1 LDVNGKLNVFGDPGF
16 GLIQLQGN
24 GTGIGQETGI
34 FSKDCLVGGVDNS
47 NGWYYGQSHLQGATL
62 SNFII
67 RRVNTGGAG
76 VNPVIQITP
85 GCNVG
90 INNSNPQ
97 HALDVAGRVRAYYFT
112 AENDLYVAGS
122 GQINQGVL
130 INGNNGPH
138 VTNIFGNVGINV
150 PNSNPQY
157 SLDVRGIGS
166 IQSAILGA
174 LTCTGISGFTASLS
188 IGYPTVQ
195 NNGYMVDV
203 SGNVNVKTANNNY
216 IRLVNAGAE
225 NMPSIIFGSN
235 TSLAAIGYNATNN
248 TITYGFG
255 MNPCN
260 VFLGPIH
267 GNGIFANAFSA
278 FNFGGI
284 EINCKALGNV
294 AYGTNGLTLTSGNGV
309 RFAFYAPDITTGAL
323 SSNTFHLWQYG
334 PNSGSGVEL
343 LRVLESDTTRKFQ
356 WNGAMQVVGTL
367 QKGGGSFTIDHP
379 VVPSTILIHSFIEGP
394 RCDLI
399 YRNRKQ
405 LSNGYAEIDI
415 EKECTANDST
425 MSPGTF
431 EALCTN
437 PQTFLQ
443 NNETFDRV
451 KGYVS
456 SHMLFITCE
465 NPESTAMIDWQVIAE
480 RHDPFIKKWDMTD
493 SNGLLIV
500 EHPKLV

>member
-1 LDVNGKLNVFGDPGF
+1 MVIDSVNNFGGSMIEVGLQRGAGTF
-16 GLIQLQGN
+16 GGMNFVVSHLGTAVAFSNASSNPAMTINSYN
-24 GTGIGQETGI
+24 GTTAGNY
-34 FSKDCLVGGVDNS
+34 VGN
-47 NGWYYGQSHLQGATL
+47 
-62 SNFII
+62 
-67 RRVNTGGAG
+67 
-76 VNPVIQITP
+76 
-85 GCNVG
+85 
-90 INNSNPQ
+90 NNSNPQ

-122 GQINQGVL
+122 AQINQGVL
-130 INGNNGPH
+130 INGNSGPH

-150 PNSNPQY
+150 PNSNPEY
-157 SLDVRGIGS
+157 SLDVRGIGF
-166 IQSAILGA
+166 IQSVILGA
-174 LTCTGISGFTASLS
+174 LTCTGISGFTSGVS
-188 IGYPTVQ
+188 FGYPTVQ
-195 NNGYMVDV
+195 NNGYVVDA
-203 SGNVNVKTANNNY
+203 SGNVRVT
-216 IRLVNAGAE
+216 G
-225 NMPSIIFGSN
+225 SIAKGS
-235 TSLAAIGYNATNN
+235 
-248 TITYGFG
+248 
-255 MNPCN
+255 
-260 VFLGPIH
+260 
-267 GNGIFANAFSA
+267 
-278 FNFGGI
+278 
-284 EINCKALGNV
+284 
-294 AYGTNGLTLTSGNGV
+294 
-309 RFAFYAPDITTGAL
+309 
-323 SSNTFHLWQYG
+323 
-334 PNSGSGVEL
+334 
-343 LRVLESDTTRKFQ
+343 
-356 WNGAMQVVGTL
+356 
-367 QKGGGSFTIDHP
+367 GSFTIDHP
-379 VVPSTILIHSFIEGP
+379 VVPSTILVHSFIEGP

-465 NPESTAMIDWQVIAE
+465 NPESTAMIDWHVIAE